1 MVHHGFFGMKS
12 FAQAFLKACQTVDK
26 GARAHTRHFK
36 KSRKHRQTIQN
47 TSIGTASS
55 RADACMLAV
64 FSGSEYPC
72 TPIARRKRHRASFLA
87 SLPACRKYF
96 FDKLQPAQGT
106 HPCAGFVFDGC
117 FDDLG
122 TKRPACALSRRFDKK
137 RRVWYSTSE
146 KFWFITDFL
155 RMKR

>member
-1 MVHHGFFGMKS
+1 MIWVP
-12 FAQAFLKACQTVDK
+12 QTVDK

-72 TPIARRKRHRASFLA
+72 TPIARRKRHRESFLG
-87 SLPACRKYF
+87 SLSACGKHF
-96 FDKLQPAQGT
+96 FDKLGANLN
-106 HPCAGFVFDGC
+106 GF
-117 FDDLG
+117 
-122 TKRPACALSRRFDKK
+122 ALCYYALNSSI
-137 RRVWYSTSE
+137 Y
-146 KFWFITDFL
+146 
-155 RMKR
+155 

>member
-1 MVHHGFFGMKS
+1 MHFVKNFTNYILFLFSEHCGIQS
-12 FAQAFLKACQTVDK
+12 FAQAFGKACQTVDK
-26 GARAHTRHFK
+26 GARAHTRHFQ

-87 SLPACRKYF
+87 SLPRRNVLTGIAK
-96 FDKLQPAQGT
+96 P
-106 HPCAGFVFDGC
+106 PCKILHGKAILPYPTAELFCPFH
-117 FDDLG
+117 
-122 TKRPACALSRRFDKK
+122 
-137 RRVWYSTSE
+137 
-146 KFWFITDFL
+146 
-155 RMKR
+155 